1 MAKEINQLDPL
12 RVNERLYK
20 QIARLLDQLEAKDS
34 EITIPQRINALIAV
48 GRVQIMFST
57 LRKAVNRE
65 RDDSNAGSEV
75 RKFEAAFAR
84 TNASRRRAGGGG
96 SSATATALQPGEP
109 YDDFGEGVDDT
120 AASAE
125 DGDDSAQ

>member
-1 MAKEINQLDPL
+1 VLDPL

-20 QIARLLDQLEAKDS
+20 QIARLLDQLEKNDS

-57 LRKAVNRE
+57 LRKASDRE
-65 RDDSNAGSEV
+65 RDDSAAGSEV

-84 TNASRRRAGGGG
+84 TNASRRRATGG
-96 SSATATALQPGEP
+96 SRPGAADDVDAAADDATGASPE
-109 YDDFGEGVDDT
+109 DDGADAG
-120 AASAE
+120 
-125 DGDDSAQ
+125 